1 MWSTVQRVPN
11 QNFYTPD
18 DRLDRT
24 QVPGTS
30 EMDRQQST
38 DSISTA
44 LGRESDSQQ
53 TVDAGSTSGMQY
65 RDQQQHQQRQ
75 QQQRLSNGSGGI
87 NQPANRGGAQGDDG
101 FYDEDGHAGRRHL
114 DRPSRNGDG
123 NSNSNGNGN
132 GNGRDGSYSDS
143 DAEALSE
150 IEDLPQINVQM
161 IPLSVI
167 VGRLITFAYTELVT
181 LVDTLP
187 SRAEGERRNEI
198 LKYTE
203 HMSDLLKKLLV
214 LVRWAKNAP
223 QIQKCQNVI
232 AYLDTQ
238 NRFFE
243 YSVDS
248 IYATFLLMPNVR
260 MRNYDVSNAVDILT
274 TGSYQRLPVAI
285 KRMVPPPRLTKKQI
299 RETLEA
305 INDIIRD
312 RLLRGEPIPQ
322 AMRQYKI
329 ANGRITFTVPKE
341 FEATLTLLQFESG
354 IPWHVVDVKVLVS
367 GDRTLPEEQ
376 QIVVNTWQIVDKAQ
390 HLLIQSSAAD
400 QEQPDQNPP
409 VSAASDANSATLE
422 QDSAKGSLVQSSA
435 SVSSTI
441 IRPPQLAQLYDFLH
455 RQCLV
460 ALLETIVKQAA
471 VLRRTRW
478 ENLLQVEM
486 SPDRTMLTLR
496 YWTSSRAASASKT
509 ANPLATANQAATS
522 DASNASAVS
531 RGNTIVFK
539 LCPLPVPRPIHASA
553 AEGPDALEAAPR
565 DNNSDSAESSEF
577 FRIEQDRR
585 NLIPKIGLNVTWSA
599 QAGLTA
605 PKVWSQTVTQ
615 ASELQ
620 AGSSVVGSDNARD
633 FDLSLDPEEVNT
645 ERLLR
650 QITWRHSRT
659 ILESLHA
666 SVVASGLFSQ
676 DAVQFLYITP
686 LETAKSEGELTR
698 DEIKT
703 GTATPKLRAWYRQD
717 EGAVDITI
725 DAFTGRLVVRAS
737 EVVATSTS
745 LSEAMIGQLADQLN
759 RSPWR
764 LAELLVDMRS
774 SLALVDLDSLAL
786 RSLGLRP
793 QNSQG
798 VKAPSLPGFVLSSV
812 QKRLD
817 SASGPQ
823 HPIAVGTGNASGPRN
838 SSNINNSN
846 NNTSGSGMP
855 GATPHLAQMGM
866 VSLTPQPVYAMATA
880 SAAAG
885 FQQSSVMASNFPL
898 RVSQQE
904 ADALMREV
912 AGVDNPL
919 GRIRF
924 YKIEGTEGV
933 EEQLETTTSNS
944 SNGSGAAKGEWYIM
958 VAMTDRLRFR
968 LVLLNPHPTD
978 RLMFVVGQVI
988 SLQVDRLFSSVARRL
1003 IAEKRLDT
1011 SLFMRQKTSGVSG
1024 AKRGHENDVSSA
1036 HADNLSTSTS
1046 STSSSSEREITEK
1059 VDAML
1064 TGRTSITLDY
1074 LNALASTCRARLAL
1088 RLLQTQLTRWKI
1100 PYSFR
1105 LPSFST
1111 SPHGHRAAVSKEL
1124 SVVGLDKMG
1133 LYELDE
1139 QVPTLYI
1146 PVFALMRA
1154 SPINWSVVNMGVL
1167 PDESRRMVSI
1177 RIASDELDPSMR
1189 ADLSSSTRV
1198 DQHRQAALAKSAGR
1212 SVPLAAGV
1220 LHSRYAS
1227 ISQSTASGGN
1237 HVGGIISDIS
1247 GGAGVG
1253 VGVCGTST
1261 LQHRT
1266 KQSLIGRHVVPCQVI
1281 ASIPVAL
1288 DGLPTPIA
1296 QAYADAVYFGA
1307 HAAADGGYHRRE
1319 NELRGANSNTYS
1331 SSSNEGDESKI
1342 RGGYS
1347 KMVLVYKQV
1356 NRALQCLI
1364 RDWSEH
1370 HLMTHIGRYMYSWER
1385 RSLRRVLAST
1395 MSFYPF
1401 NAGPYT
1407 GAVASTLGSWR
1418 GHQSTEIV
1426 IQCLGSCYLSISCR
1440 VPYPFANED
1449 KDKSMYPPDY
1459 EDSGGSDLTY
1469 HLTLADIDSKTRQI
1483 RRIASTWP
1491 WVFAHNSRSHQ
1502 EAAERGGFTVNSQ
1515 NNKNN
1520 SGGGSEG
1527 RLGSHGMSFEVSTS
1541 MSRWLRTLQ
1550 ARLNLTGNP
1559 ISVLMMIVQLMPI
1572 NHMLSAMSPQD
1583 HLHSLSP
1590 LTSSASSE
1598 SLLHMQ
1604 FKDLVGDEIKETTVG
1619 SEDASPRLP
1628 EDVVSHQ
1635 VLNKLSSM
1643 SHGLDNAFDS
1653 VRGLNVMYMYT
1664 AADNVRIVFNSRYVV
1679 DLRLVSSDLFH
1690 IRDVVG
1696 TAHLFSKQPRTSY
1709 RHGSSIAPEPLI
1721 TSAAEPIPLFDN
1733 WLDAMSRGMRFDWA
1747 KYEKGMSV
1755 ASSEMT
1761 ASASSSTAAMA
1772 TETLSESLNEDN
1784 LQSRDSGLRQR
1795 IRMFQRNLFRLHPNA
1810 PKAEQMMFKFRELFH
1825 RQNSAKSPTL
1835 VPLPPSGFLCSRL
1848 HLVSI
1853 LRSLMQWLVKSVHL
1867 RDQLESAILRTQ
1879 EVIENAGNNNENKTM
1894 SKDGAKAAAGR
1905 ARDSLFS
1912 IKEKL
1917 VVKDEMESKAN
1928 KADSGLESKQVMIV
1942 GFTGARESVRCEFLM
1957 RAGVADTVDKK
1968 GADGKEAKDGSE
1980 QTREEEEEEE
1990 KKKEGKSVDSKPSS
2004 EQAEASSFHSEPSF
2018 MSYMFELF
2026 TIPADLMKVDLDV
2039 RIVPMN
2045 RPPNGITDAAANFL
2059 VNAFKSQKAN
2069 NRQRAGSL
2077 VRILALPPQLVMD
2090 VVDIGKKLNGK
2101 VSLCLLRDGFEYD
2114 MRLDPANSAI
2124 VFSIKFCNKESKW
2137 LRLFVQ
2143 YALLSGTAKVVWAI
2157 DPNIVDL
2164 SDTGSTE
2171 QWTKRPDAMLEVWN
2185 RLMDDVIAAMDN
2197 ETAFTRDMGKSGKS
2211 RLYDIISRLY
2221 EAQLASPLVSGGRD
2235 EAEHL

>member
-1 MWSTVQRVPN
+1 
-11 QNFYTPD
+11 
-18 DRLDRT
+18 
-24 QVPGTS
+24 
-30 EMDRQQST
+30 MDRQQSA
-38 DSISTA
+38 DSTSTA

-53 TVDAGSTSGMQY
+53 TVDTASISGVQQY
-65 RDQQQHQQRQ
+65 RDQQQSQQQ
-75 QQQRLSNGSGGI
+75 QQQRLPNGNSDI
-87 NQPANRGGAQGDDG
+87 NQQTSRGGAHGSNG
-101 FYDEDGHAGRRHL
+101 RAGREQSSDH
-114 DRPSRNGDG
+114 PFG
-123 NSNSNGNGN
+123 NGNNDGN
-132 GNGRDGSYSDS
+132 GNGRGGDYSDS
-143 DAEALSE
+143 DAEASSE
-150 IEDLPQINVQM
+150 VEELPQINVQM

-167 VGRLITFAYTELVT
+167 IGRLITFAYTELVT

-187 SRAEGERRNEI
+187 SRGEGERRNEI

-203 HMSDLLKKLLV
+203 HMSDLLTKLLV

-243 YSVDS
+243 CSVDA

-260 MRNYDVSNAVDILT
+260 MRNYDVSSAVDILT
-274 TGSYQRLPVAI
+274 TGSYQRLPTAI
-285 KRMVPPPRLTKKQI
+285 KRMVPPPKLTKKQI

-322 AMRQYKI
+322 AMRQYRI

-341 FEATLTLLQFESG
+341 FEATLTLLQFEND
-354 IPWHVVDVKVLVS
+354 IPWHIVGVKVLVS
-367 GDRTLPEEQ
+367 GDRSLPDEQ
-376 QIVVNTWQIVDKAQ
+376 QIIINTWQIVDRAQ
-390 HLLIQSSAAD
+390 HLLIESSAAG
-400 QEQPDQNPP
+400 QEPDQTPP
-409 VSAASDANSATLE
+409 ITAASETNSVALE
-422 QDSAKGSLVQSSA
+422 QGSAKSVLAPGGASSA
-435 SVSSTI
+435 SAI

-460 ALLETIVKQAA
+460 VLLETIVKQAA

-486 SPDRTMLTLR
+486 SPDRTMLALR
-496 YWTSSRAASASKT
+496 YWTSSRAASASKP
-509 ANPLATANQAATS
+509 AHPSAAVAG
-522 DASNASAVS
+522 DASSAPAVS
-531 RGNTIVFK
+531 RGNTVVFR

-553 AEGPDALEAAPR
+553 IEGPDALEVVPG
-565 DNNSDSAESSEF
+565 DNDGAERGEF

-585 NLIPKIGLNVTWSA
+585 NLIPKVGLNVTWSA
-599 QAGLTA
+599 QAGLAA
-605 PKVWSQTVTQ
+605 PKVWSRTVTQ
-615 ASELQ
+615 ASEL
-620 AGSSVVGSDNARD
+620 ATTSDVGD
-633 FDLSLDPEEVNT
+633 FDIALDPEEVNT

-650 QITWRHSRT
+650 QITWRHART

-676 DAVQFLYITP
+676 ESVQLLFVTT
-686 LETAKSEGELTR
+686 LETAKSENELTR
-698 DEIKT
+698 EEVSM

-717 EGAVDITI
+717 EGAVDITV
-725 DAFTGRLVVRAS
+725 DTFTGRLVVRAS

-745 LSEAMIGQLADQLN
+745 LSENMIGQLADQLN

-764 LAELLVDMRS
+764 LAELLVDMRC
-774 SLALVDLDSLAL
+774 SLALVDLDSLAC

-793 QNSQG
+793 QNLQG
-798 VKAPSLPGFVLSSV
+798 VKAPALPGFVLSSV
-812 QKRLD
+812 QKRLE
-817 SASGPQ
+817 SAGGPQ
-823 HPIAVGTGNASGPRN
+823 QVHSTVHIQHLMSLGTGGG
-838 SSNINNSN
+838 SN
-846 NNTSGSGMP
+846 TRAGSGMG
-855 GATPHLAQMGM
+855 GATPHMAQAGM
-866 VSLTPQPVYAMATA
+866 LSPGSQPVSAATA
-880 SAAAG
+880 TAPG
-885 FQQSSVMASNFPL
+885 FQQQPSVMASNFPL

-924 YKIEGTEGV
+924 YKIDGTEGV
-933 EEQLETTTSNS
+933 EEQLETAFMHS
-944 SNGSGAAKGEWYIM
+944 SGGGSAAAKGEWYIM

-978 RLMFVVGQVI
+978 KLMFVVAQVI

-1003 IAEKRLDT
+1003 VAEKRLDT
-1011 SLFMRQKTSGVSG
+1011 SLFTRTRTPSVSG
-1024 AKRGHENDVSSA
+1024 AKRGRESST
-1036 HADNLSTSTS
+1036 ADNGEQADDASN
-1046 STSSSSEREITEK
+1046 SSSNEREITEK

-1154 SPINWSVVNMGVL
+1154 SPINWGVVNMGVL
-1167 PDESRRMVSI
+1167 PDESRRMVSV

-1198 DQHRQAALAKSAGR
+1198 DQHRQAALAKSAGK
-1212 SVPLAAGV
+1212 SV
-1220 LHSRYAS
+1220 SFAS
-1227 ISQSTASGGN
+1227 SVMSNGSGGSR
-1237 HVGGIISDIS
+1237 VGGIISDVS
-1247 GGAGVG
+1247 GGGSGVSG
-1253 VGVCGTST
+1253 SST
-1261 LQHRT
+1261 LQPGA

-1307 HAAADGGYHRRE
+1307 HAAADGGYHRKE
-1319 NELRGANSNTYS
+1319 AELQDANSKTFS
-1331 SSSNEGDESKI
+1331 SDDESKI
-1342 RGGYS
+1342 KGGYS

-1370 HLMTHIGRYMYSWER
+1370 HLMTHIGRHMHLWEQ

-1395 MSFYPF
+1395 MAFYPF

-1440 VPYPFANED
+1440 VPYPFASDD

-1469 HLTLADIDSKTRQI
+1469 HLTLADVDAKTRQI

-1502 EAAERGGFTVNSQ
+1502 EAAERGFTVD
-1515 NNKNN
+1515 
-1520 SGGGSEG
+1520 SGQPSDGSG
-1527 RLGSHGMSFEVSTS
+1527 RPEEAKGRRRARSVSFEVSTS
-1541 MSRWLRTLQ
+1541 LSRWLRTLQ

-1559 ISVLMMIVQLMPI
+1559 MSVLLMVVQLMPV
-1572 NHMLSAMSPQD
+1572 NNMLSALSPQD
-1583 HLHSLSP
+1583 HLHSLSA
-1590 LTSSASSE
+1590 LTSSGSRE
-1598 SLLHMQ
+1598 SLLRMQ
-1604 FKDLVGDEIKETTVG
+1604 FKGLVGDEVKDTAN
-1619 SEDASPRLP
+1619 EDAAQQLP

-1635 VLNKLSSM
+1635 VINKLSFM
-1643 SHGLDNAFDS
+1643 SQDLGNVFDS

-1664 AADNVRIVFNSRYVV
+1664 AADNIRIVFNSRYVV
-1679 DLRLVSSDLFH
+1679 DLRLVASDLFH

-1696 TAHLFSKQPRTSY
+1696 TAHSFSKQPRSSY
-1709 RHGSSIAPEPLI
+1709 RRGSAMAPEPLI
-1721 TSAAEPIPLFDN
+1721 TAAAEPIPLFDS
-1733 WLDAMSRGMRFDWA
+1733 WLDAMCRGMRFDWA
-1747 KYEKGMSV
+1747 KFEKGMSI
-1755 ASSEMT
+1755 AAHEITTAGSSSSE
-1761 ASASSSTAAMA
+1761 SP
-1772 TETLSESLNEDN
+1772 SESNPPQAQD
-1784 LQSRDSGLRQR
+1784 DVRQR
-1795 IRMFQRNLFRLHPNA
+1795 IRTFQRNMFRLHPNA
-1810 PKAEQMMFKFRELFH
+1810 SKAEQIMFRFRELFNK
-1825 RQNSAKSPTL
+1825 QNSAKSPTL
-1835 VPLPPSGFLCSRL
+1835 VPLPPSGVLCSRL
-1848 HLVSI
+1848 HLVSV

-1879 EVIENAGNNNENKTM
+1879 DIIENAGNDYKPANK
-1894 SKDGAKAAAGR
+1894 DDANGAAGFSGGR
-1905 ARDSLFS
+1905 AATGRMKDSLFS

-1917 VVKDEMESKAN
+1917 VVKDDLEGKASKTDAGAEN
-1928 KADSGLESKQVMIV
+1928 KQVMIV

-1957 RAGVADTVDKK
+1957 RAGVAPTTNTSN
-1968 GADGKEAKDGSE
+1968 ANE
-1980 QTREEEEEEE
+1980 QDQKQQMVNRST
-1990 KKKEGKSVDSKPSS
+1990 DND
-2004 EQAEASSFHSEPSF
+2004 AEMLRQTMQDEPSF
-2018 MSYMFELF
+2018 MSYMFDLF

-2045 RPPNGITDAAANFL
+2045 RPPNGITDAAANYL
-2059 VNAFKSQKAN
+2059 INAFKSQKAS

-2077 VRILALPPQLVMD
+2077 VRILSLPPQVVMD
-2090 VVDIGKKLNGK
+2090 IVDIGKKLDTK
-2101 VSLCLLRDGFEYD
+2101 ASLCLLRDGFEYD
-2114 MRLDPANSAI
+2114 MRLDAADSTI
-2124 VFSIKFCNKESKW
+2124 LFSIKFRNSEHKW
-2137 LRLFVQ
+2137 LRLFIQ
-2143 YALLSGTAKVVWAI
+2143 YALLSGTAKILWAI
-2157 DPNIVDL
+2157 DPKMVN
-2164 SDTGSTE
+2164 SNDTGNTE

-2185 RLMDDVIAAMDN
+2185 KLLDGVVAAMDN

-2211 RLYDIISRLY
+2211 RLYDIIARLY
-2221 EAQLASPLVSGGRD
+2221 EAQLASPLVTGGAD
-2235 EAEHL
+2235 DVSAIH